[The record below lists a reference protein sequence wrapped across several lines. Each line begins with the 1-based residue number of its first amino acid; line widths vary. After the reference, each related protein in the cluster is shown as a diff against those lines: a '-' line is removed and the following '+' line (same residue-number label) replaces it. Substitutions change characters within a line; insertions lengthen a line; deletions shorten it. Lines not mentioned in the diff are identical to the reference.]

1 MFSQDPVL
9 FTFLRCLAS
18 SRAPPSDASARH
30 QGCLSGEYDTRV
42 VTRTVPSLER
52 CAAVCTQRVRPPL
65 IFRKRASRSSSSTF
79 GWTVLPTLQQVPIF
93 RPTDLIQVPTSKDPP
108 RVFKISPRSSTHAR
122 LVAFLSLRRACDLR
136 HRLPQGARASTWMG
150 VTPVHDTCSK
160 RFGIV
165 LTGRLYAHAEVLL
178 WCSGAVE
185 PPVQEPQELDP
196 PRS

>member
-42 VTRTVPSLER
+42 VTRTLPSLER

-93 RPTDLIQVPTSKDPP
+93 HPTDLIQVPTSKDPP

-136 HRLPQGARASTWMG
+136 HQLPQGARASQWTG
-150 VTPVHDTCSK
+150 VTPVHGTSSK
-160 RFGIV
+160 FSGIV
-165 LTGRLYAHAEVLL
+165 LTGRSLAHSETLL
-178 WCSGAVE
+178 W
-185 PPVQEPQELDP
+185 
-196 PRS
+196 